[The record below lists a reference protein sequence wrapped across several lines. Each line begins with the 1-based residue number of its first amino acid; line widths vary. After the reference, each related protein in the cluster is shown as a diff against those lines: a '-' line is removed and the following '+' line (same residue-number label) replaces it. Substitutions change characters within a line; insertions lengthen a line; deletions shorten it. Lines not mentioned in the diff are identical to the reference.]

1 SHRSS
6 DLHARD
12 HLESLI
18 TKHGHPTPVSLSS
31 LRDLTATSSTYN
43 PPSPLSRPTSPVSDT
58 IDSLETLSLSSST
71 TRPIPIPK
79 RSSSSHEDDL
89 PVTPLTGRFDKGDY
103 FPHRDHRRTPAD
115 RKPEIS
121 RHKKA
126 HSRHGPH
133 SSHSKRSSRMRAES
147 STFYS
152 PVSPA
157 MSPSGRPSSPQPS
170 RTQNTT
176 KSVPSFHL
184 GSLPRYHPAVYQQQS
199 SSQGFTAQQPPS
211 PRQTRQ
217 HTYRTSSS
225 SRENSMWQYRELVE
239 SVTRTPT
246 GSLGQSPSAPR
257 LDPLRSP
264 GPVTPLTLEEA
275 SGYLAGGANNSD
287 PSSRDTAAA
296 PDLVERLL
304 ARENERAR
312 QKSRMTAKGR

>member
-1 SHRSS
+1 
-6 DLHARD
+6 
-12 HLESLI
+12 
-18 TKHGHPTPVSLSS
+18 
-31 LRDLTATSSTYN
+31 
-43 PPSPLSRPTSPVSDT
+43 
-58 IDSLETLSLSSST
+58 
-71 TRPIPIPK
+71 
-79 RSSSSHEDDL
+79 
-89 PVTPLTGRFDKGDY
+89 
-103 FPHRDHRRTPAD
+103 
-115 RKPEIS
+115 
-121 RHKKA
+121 
-126 HSRHGPH
+126 
-133 SSHSKRSSRMRAES
+133 MRAES

-225 SRENSMWQYRELVE
+225 SRENR
-239 SVTRTPT
+239 
-246 GSLGQSPSAPR
+246 SLGQSPSAPR